1 MKHYRDLSF
10 VLLLAIVSIIW
21 MMTPSLK
28 VDPFNIIPY
37 AFLILFLTGYPLLAC
52 LKPLVYE
59 MEMLKR
65 SILTVNLSLIITIVA
80 LLVSSYTALK
90 SLDVPLYL
98 LLAYISII
106 ITIVAFIRR
115 SIVPD
120 KEKAPISPETAASDE
135 SPGLYI
141 PEDVD
146 EKNLAIRV
154 EQVSMAFNLSQ
165 EKVDNLKE
173 YVIKLVKRELF
184 YQEFWALKDVSFY
197 VEKGEKIGIIGL
209 NGAGKSTLLKLVSGV
224 MKPTEG
230 NIKVNGGIV
239 PLIELGGGFDNDYTG
254 RENIYLRGT
263 LLGYSRE
270 FMESKYD
277 EIVEFSG
284 LEDFIDVPVKN
295 YSSGMVSRLGFSIS
309 TVVHPQILILDEVLS
324 VGDAAF
330 QDKSMKR
337 MNSFLNEDVTVIL
350 VSHRVEQIKNLCS
363 RAIWLEKGKVVMQGD
378 ATEVSDSFLE
388 SLHLE
393 D

>member
-1 MKHYRDLSF
+1 MKHYRDLSL

-21 MMTPSLK
+21 MMTPSLESY
-28 VDPFNIIPY
+28 PFNIIPY
-37 AFLILFLTGYPLLAC
+37 AFLILFLTGYPLLAVI
-52 LKPLVYE
+52 KPLVYE

-65 SILTVNLSLIITIVA
+65 SVLTVNLSFIMTILA
-80 LLVSSYTALK
+80 LLVSNYTTFK
-90 SLDVPLYL
+90 SLHLPLYL

-115 SIVPD
+115 SMVPD
-120 KEKAPISPETAASDE
+120 EDEKVAPSD
-135 SPGLYI
+135 SHKQIL

-146 EKNLAIRV
+146 EKDLAIRV
-154 EQVSMAFNLSQ
+154 ENVGMAFNLSQ

-173 YVIKLVKRELF
+173 YVIKLIKRELF
-184 YQEFWALKDVSFY
+184 FQEFWALKDISFY
-197 VEKGEKIGIIGL
+197 VKKGEKLGIIGL

-230 NIKVNGGIV
+230 TIEVNGGIV
-239 PLIELGGGFDNDYTG
+239 PLIELGGGFDPDYTG

-263 LLGYSRE
+263 LLGYSKE
-270 FMESKYD
+270 FMEKKFD
-277 EIVEFSG
+277 EIVEFSE

-309 TVVHPQILILDEVLS
+309 TIVHPQILILDEVLS

-330 QDKSMKR
+330 QNKSLKR
-337 MNSFLNEDVTVIL
+337 MKSFLNEDVTVIL
-350 VSHRVEQIKNLCS
+350 VSHNVKQIKDLCD
-363 RAIWLEKGKVVMQGD
+363 RAIWLDKGKIVMQGD
-378 ATEVSDSFLE
+378 AIEVCDSFTE